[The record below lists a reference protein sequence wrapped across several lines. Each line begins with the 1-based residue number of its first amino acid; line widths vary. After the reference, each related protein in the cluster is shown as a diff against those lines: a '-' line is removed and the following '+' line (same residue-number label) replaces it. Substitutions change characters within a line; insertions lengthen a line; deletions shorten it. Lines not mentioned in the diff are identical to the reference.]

1 MVLFSRAK
9 YLLMGVLQS
18 YKEVGQMG
26 KEEPPEEQ
34 DEKLE
39 QEWNW
44 AKERGEYIDGQ
55 IPPAPEDEFE
65 KIWKRIQEG
74 KEKEK

>member
-1 MVLFSRAK
+1 
-9 YLLMGVLQS
+9 
-18 YKEVGQMG
+18 MG

-74 KEKEK
+74 KEKET

>member
-1 MVLFSRAK
+1 
-9 YLLMGVLQS
+9 
-18 YKEVGQMG
+18 MG

-74 KEKEK
+74 KGRRKRSKWKAGTGLPGPPIIFGRQ